1 MNFIEVNSLKNAVK
15 EAFRFSNKKGII
27 LFSPGFASFGLFA
40 NEYER
45 NDEFIRII
53 KRL

>member
-1 MNFIEVNSLKNAVK
+1 MTDAVTKAFANARTGDVL
-15 EAFRFSNKKGII
+15 

-45 NDEFIRII
+45 NDAFLKALRQLEGDN
-53 KRL
+53 